1 MYMFSDILPP
11 LAGLSRAF
19 QKHDIDFTVVKP
31 LVVGTKAA
39 IDALLLSPGDCFS
52 SLPTVLPEL
61 KQFGVQQP
69 TDHQVEEF
77 KQHVY
82 NKYLITLSHHITNRF
97 PDMSLLEGFSIFDP
111 SAIPLDLS
119 LQPNH
124 GSENLQVLIDHYGT
138 HNIIDS
144 QATKTELRTFNSVVA
159 SNSELKQLTIQQLMR
174 HVIKPPEYNVMFP
187 NLFKLAAIGLL
198 LPMSTVDCERGFSTL
213 SCVKTDL
220 RNRLSNRILNHF
232 LMILM
237 EGPLPADFPY
247 DIACDIWGEM
257 QNRWIQV
264 NV

>member
-1 MYMFSDILPP
+1 MLFKSTYI
-11 LAGLSRAF
+11 
-19 QKHDIDFTVVKP
+19 HFTVVKP

-61 KQFGVQQP
+61 EQFGAQQP

-82 NKYLITLSHHITNRF
+82 NKYLITLSHHITHRF

-124 GSENLQVLIDHYGT
+124 GSENLQVLIDYYGT

-144 QATKTELRTFNSVVA
+144 QATKTELRIFDSVVA
-159 SNSELKQLTIQQLMR
+159 SNFELKQLTILQLMR
-174 HVIKPPEYNVMFP
+174 HVIKTPEYNVMFP
-187 NLFKLAAIGLL
+187 NLFKLSAIGLL

-213 SCVKTDL
+213 SRVKTDL
-220 RNRLSNRILNHF
+220 EIVFQTGFLIISLRFQWRDLSLLTFRTISLVIF
-232 LMILM
+232 
-237 EGPLPADFPY
+237 GGK
-247 DIACDIWGEM
+247 CGKGGSK
-257 QNRWIQV
+257 
-264 NV
+264 